1 MFRAYL
7 WCIFQ
12 TTSIMRGWLFYLYFY
27 KKKQKNKKNKDAN
40 GCAGKHAVI
49 SFSYFRLGAVYKYRF
64 LVVYPSSYIQS
75 NHSRSINRGL
85 LFDWSKLTNYLK
97 TKKQLKR
104 IHIFTLWFMK
114 WFSLSWIITHLSLHD
129 FFLKKR
135 RRCDK
140 WEWTGHDGISSYF
153 LTMSNLKKKKWNENL
168 MDALVFTWNV
178 NTPDVATIISISS
191 TEWWQ

>member
-1 MFRAYL
+1 MRICDAFFKLLLLCVGDYFI
-7 WCIFQ
+7 CIF
-12 TTSIMRGWLFYLYFY
+12 T
-27 KKKQKNKKNKDAN
+27 KQNKKNKDAN

-140 WEWTGHDGISSYF
+140 WEWTGHDF
-153 LTMSNLKKKKWNENL
+153 LVFSDNVESKKKKKNE
-168 MDALVFTWNV
+168 MKTWWTLSFSREML
-178 NTPDVATIISISS
+178 TPRTLRL
-191 TEWWQ
+191 

>member
-140 WEWTGHDGISSYF
+140 WEWTGHDF
-153 LTMSNLKKKKWNENL
+153 LVFSDNVESKKKKKMKWK
-168 MDALVFTWNV
+168 
-178 NTPDVATIISISS
+178 PDGRSRFHVKC
-191 TEWWQ
+191 